1 VLEKERGVNVSGI
14 NVIEDGSLRA
24 TDTGFEVRLR
34 YKWYRSLQLS
44 CLEDLQ
50 MSLDGQ
56 PVGPDAIRFSV
67 NDHTYRL
74 DELAD
79 KVEETWFILDSA
91 VVSVTQP
98 GLVKPG
104 ESHRIEV
111 SFGMRAPYIAIG
123 PTNFLTSRNAQSSTQ
138 VAA

>member
-1 VLEKERGVNVSGI
+1 MSGI
-14 NVIEDGSLRA
+14 DVIEDNSLRA
-24 TDTGFEVRLR
+24 TATGFEVRLR

-50 MSLDGQ
+50 ISFDGQ
-56 PVGPDAIRFSV
+56 PVDPNAISFSV
-67 NDHTYRL
+67 NDHVYRL
-74 DELAD
+74 DELAE
-79 KVEETWFILDSA
+79 KVDETWFILDSA
-91 VVSVTQP
+91 VVSVAQP

-104 ESHRIEV
+104 ESHRIDV

-123 PTNFLTSRNAQSSTQ
+123 PNNFLTIRNAQSSTQ

>member
-1 VLEKERGVNVSGI
+1 MSGV

-24 TDTGFEVRLR
+24 TDSGFEVRLR

-50 MSLDGQ
+50 ISLDGK
-56 PVGPDAIRFSV
+56 PVDPSAISFSV
-67 NDHTYRL
+67 NDHTYLL
-74 DELAD
+74 DELPG

-91 VVSVTQP
+91 IVNVAQP

-104 ESHRIEV
+104 ESHRVDV

-123 PTNFLTSRNAQSSTQ
+123 PSNFLTIRNAQSSTQ
-138 VAA
+138 VAV

>member
-1 VLEKERGVNVSGI
+1 VGGVNI
-14 NVIEDGSLRA
+14 IEDGSLRA
-24 TDTGFEVRLR
+24 TATGFEVRLR

-50 MSLDGQ
+50 ISLDGQ
-56 PVGPDAIRFSV
+56 PVEPNAISFSV

-74 DELAD
+74 DELAY
-79 KVEETWFILDSA
+79 KVDETWFILDSA
-91 VVSVTQP
+91 VVSVAQP

-104 ESHRIEV
+104 ESHRIDV

-123 PTNFLTSRNAQSSTQ
+123 PSSFLTIRNAQSSTQ